1 MATPLLIPS
10 DSAKIITDLIFH
22 PQNQKNTQ
30 HLLCRRDRMESY
42 AKKKLH
48 GQEDFREFLI
58 SYLTSSSAYFA
69 NTNINQYFQL
79 QPEKIDVFLAK
90 TIVVE
95 LLKLKAL
102 AVEIEKKVAPY
113 RIPLSLV
120 SKDTKPCNITANI
133 YMYCIKEGAVLV
145 LAMKMFG
152 DIIPRHNN
160 EYHLNFYFSPITFLD
175 FVDESREI
183 PKIISETGVLNFF
196 NMCIAKLFTIFM
208 NKASMAIEQT
218 EWSVADQEALDS
230 LTPKEKELL
239 DLYLPIFNRYGDI
252 DVKIDALIEEIEGLW
267 NKGTS
272 SQNRWVVFSP
282 SYCLPTWFENFYN
295 SLMDHDKEYLRNID
309 PNNITEQDKAGLLVL
324 LVEYKNLLIKGLQ

>member
-30 HLLCRRDRMESY
+30 HLLHRRDRMESY

-48 GQEDFREFLI
+48 SQEDFREFLI

-69 NTNINQYFQL
+69 NTKINQDFQL
-79 QPEKIDVFLAK
+79 QPEKIDVSLAK
-90 TIVVE
+90 TIVIE

-102 AVEIEKKVAPY
+102 AIEIEKETAPY

-120 SKDTKPCNITANI
+120 SKDAKPCNIDTDI
-133 YMYCIKEGAVLV
+133 YMYCVKEGAVLV
-145 LAMKMFG
+145 LVMKMFG

-160 EYHLNFYFSPITFLD
+160 EYHLNFNFSPITFLD
-175 FVDESREI
+175 FVVESREI
-183 PKIISETGVLNFF
+183 PKIITETKILNFF
-196 NMCIAKLFTIFM
+196 NLCIVKLFTIFM
-208 NKASMAIEQT
+208 NQASMSIEQK
-218 EWSVADQEALDS
+218 EWSIADQGALDS
-230 LTPKEKELL
+230 LTPKERELL
-239 DLYLPIFNRYGDI
+239 DIYLPIFNRYGDI

-267 NKGTS
+267 DKGAL

-282 SYCLPTWFENFYN
+282 SYSLPTWFENFYN
-295 SLMDHDKEYLRNID
+295 SLMDHDKEYLSNID
-309 PNNITEQDKAGLLVL
+309 PNNITEQDNDGLLVML
-324 LVEYKNLLIKGLQ
+324 KDYKCRLENG